1 MGKLPAEDRLDLQ
14 RLQEGLSGVV
24 AMDDRWIDT
33 VVNIVKFKPHLLKS
47 MVKGRGEMIGSCAGH
62 FKFLCTTFVDINLI
76 LLQAT
81 CPISRP
87 RDS

>member
-47 MVKGRGEMIGSCAGH
+47 MVKGRGEMIGSCAENIAVT
-62 FKFLCTTFVDINLI
+62 LCFFVQLLLI
-76 LLQAT
+76 S
-81 CPISRP
+81 I
-87 RDS
+87 